1 MTPAQLEALRES
13 RAELAAL
20 RVTLRRE
27 RADLALLALEA
38 TSHEDPA
45 PAEILYALHNLADT
59 DRALTTALEALRP
72 LLDAEESE
80 R

>member
-1 MTPAQLEALRES
+1 MSAEQLEELAAS

-27 RADLALLALEA
+27 YADLTLAAREA
-38 TSHEDPA
+38 VTEDAPA
-45 PAEILYALHNLADT
+45 PQPLLYTLHNVREA
-59 DRALTTALEALRP
+59 DRALTTALAALAELLEAGRV
-72 LLDAEESE
+72 E